1 MTEWLTSNV
10 VPLAPILAV
19 VIGPSVALF
28 IFFLGRSA
36 YYCQKEF
43 ELVRDRY
50 LNEGLDQLVTRADYA
65 LQVFNHNWAH
75 SLNIIKTVRGLK
87 RDANIDV
94 FLQDLVPPDA
104 AMLELSVNRKVRE
117 LLQSEVTY
125 DVHQL
130 LASFVHNSF
139 LKMRDDLGNAIR
151 LYIEDSPEFQGKL
164 SPKAIEDQYLPV
176 LFKLSAE
183 SNKYYFFVKQIQE
196 LANLLQK
203 KKFGFKAVSEFGQKA
218 EVKNIINNLETYYA
232 EQIGDAKSSNNA
244 FNPDAGKAGAGK
256 CKR

>member
-1 MTEWLTSNV
+1 MIHVIEWLTFEV
-10 VPLAPILAV
+10 VPLAPVLAV

-28 IFFLGRSA
+28 IFLLGRSA
-36 YYCQKEF
+36 FYRRKEF

-87 RDANIDV
+87 REANIDV

-151 LYIEDSPEFQGKL
+151 LYTDDSPEFQGKL

-176 LFKLSAE
+176 LLELYAE
-183 SNKYYFFVKQIQE
+183 SNRYYFFVKQVQE

-203 KKFGFKAVSEFGQKA
+203 EKFGFKAVSQFGQKA
-218 EVKNIINNLETYYA
+218 EVKSIIHSLEKYYA
-232 EQIGDAKSSNNA
+232 QQIGDAKSRDIAINA
-244 FNPDAGKAGAGK
+244 DAVKTGAG
-256 CKR
+256 